1 MSNLKTFILQHEII
15 TPGYE
20 NHVIKAGTIIRETLQ
35 KTANGNVIFRA
46 DNGDIFTDTYVIDNP
61 LWFKPEKIS
70 MNEGV
75 LYGASKSEFPRKEGV
90 GIEFD
95 DLFFLKNGEFIP
107 ARIDQ
112 SPISK
117 YNYIWKLEDRH
128 QPKKDINPCEV
139 PQKPISG
146 CPILDDEVLKNIKP
160 ENLCSGL
167 FSVLKELNKKQKVE
181 EPEAVRFAKW
191 VSPHTHIFGK
201 GWYLPCENQQ
211 YFTTEELYSK
221 FKQETK

>member
-61 LWFKPEKIS
+61 LWFKPEC
-70 MNEGV
+70 E
-75 LYGASKSEFPRKEGV
+75 L
-90 GIEFD
+90 
-95 DLFFLKNGEFIP
+95 
-107 ARIDQ
+107 
-112 SPISK
+112 
-117 YNYIWKLEDRH
+117 
-128 QPKKDINPCEV
+128 KKDINPCEV

>member
-20 NHVIKAGTIIRETLQ
+20 NHVIKAGTIIRETLHI
-35 KTANGNVIFRA
+35 TANGNVIFRA

-61 LWFKPEKIS
+61 LWFKPEGITGTGETSTINTEPETQMSTHDNILQIDLNTLKYLWADIKDSSTSFETWYSELTSHTCKHCGAKTTQPDSECYKYPFAPNSIS
-70 MNEGV
+70 LHPKTTLDGEQIMKLV
-75 LYGASKSEFPRKEGV
+75 DM
-90 GIEFD
+90 IHQFD
-95 DLFFLKNGEFIP
+95 KHNTV
-107 ARIDQ
+107 
-112 SPISK
+112 IS
-117 YNYIWKLEDRH
+117 
-128 QPKKDINPCEV
+128 
-139 PQKPISG
+139 
-146 CPILDDEVLKNIKP
+146 
-160 ENLCSGL
+160 
-167 FSVLKELNKKQKVE
+167 

>member
-61 LWFKPEKIS
+61 LWFKPECELKTEIYLLEQKIR
-70 MNEGV
+70 EQRQEFEK
-75 LYGASKSEFPRKEGV
+75 LQLEKSQLEAK
-90 GIEFD
+90 
-95 DLFFLKNGEFIP
+95 FFHL
-107 ARIDQ
+107 
-112 SPISK
+112 
-117 YNYIWKLEDRH
+117 
-128 QPKKDINPCEV
+128 
-139 PQKPISG
+139 
-146 CPILDDEVLKNIKP
+146 
-160 ENLCSGL
+160 ENLVDLKDKIIDLLKSG
-167 FSVLKELNKKQKVE
+167 KVE